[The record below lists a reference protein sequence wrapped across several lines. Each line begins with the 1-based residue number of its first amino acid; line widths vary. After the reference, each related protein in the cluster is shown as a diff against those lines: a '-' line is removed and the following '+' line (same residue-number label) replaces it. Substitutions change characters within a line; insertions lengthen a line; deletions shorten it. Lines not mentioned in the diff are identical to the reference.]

1 MDITADSFAFP
12 KVAHGKT
19 IVRSRRTNYA
29 FAGMISALGLAPGQ
43 QLLLQQ
49 PLSAPSVVTKVAC
62 ADSTDCA
69 PPVAGDLI
77 ASIKEG
83 LRLNMTEIAEV
94 LGVTR
99 PTVYNWIKGK
109 NPPDTKTL
117 HRLQT
122 LSATAD
128 FWKQVASGGDQDIL
142 MAYTG
147 PQANEESIRQAL
159 SGATADTDGLRTLI
173 ETRHAQYREA
183 REKTRTMLGDPLP
196 LPAKG
201 PAEETRRLNELWA
214 KNAKA
219 LHATRS
225 RDH

>member
-1 MDITADSFAFP
+1 M
-12 KVAHGKT
+12 
-19 IVRSRRTNYA
+19 VRSRKTNYA
-29 FAGMISALGLAPGQ
+29 FAGMISVLGLAPGQ
-43 QLLLQQ
+43 QLRLQK
-49 PLSAPSVVTKVAC
+49 PLSAPPVVSKDAFTS
-62 ADSTDCA
+62 STVSNL
-69 PPVAGDLI
+69 PVASDLV

-99 PTVYNWIKGK
+99 PTIYNWIKGK

-122 LSATAD
+122 LAATAD

-142 MAYTG
+142 MDYTG

-173 ETRHAQYREA
+173 ETRHTQYREA